1 MGGGGGGVDSN
12 IRGFRIHLINQFIYY
27 TSTHCNTTLLL
38 KGILNENGNGKKL
51 YYETERN
58 QIFKKS
64 INHLMAV
71 MDPSFVGPE
80 AYDNFDSLR
89 IRLQS

>member
-1 MGGGGGGVDSN
+1 MDFN

-27 TSTHCNTTLLL
+27 TSTHCNTILLL
-38 KGILNENGNGKKL
+38 KGILSENGNEKKSCIMKQKG
-51 YYETERN
+51 TRF
-58 QIFKKS
+58 FKKS